1 MKTKLRKTS
10 QMRMKKYIEY
20 LANPNKK
27 QTSIEFA
34 KSLGYKGKDPDRQLQ
49 YFRNEKGF
57 WDKVWDR
64 FINHYLQGELPEV
77 NTALIDKAK
86 TGDTKAI
93 EMIYKVAEKI
103 KDKMDITSGG
113 EPIEFIVKKLK

>member
-1 MKTKLRKTS
+1 MKSKLRKTS
-10 QMRMKKYIEY
+10 QMKMQKYIEF

-27 QTSIEFA
+27 QTSEEFA

-49 YFRNEKGF
+49 YFRNEEGF

-77 NTALIDKAK
+77 NAALVNKAK
-86 TGDTKAI
+86 SGDTKAI

-103 KDKMDITSGG
+103 KDKLDITSDGK
-113 EPIEFIVKKLK
+113 PIEFIVKKMK